1 MDLRIFTQSCANAY
15 REIGEAH
22 GWRKGRNASRGYDLL
37 TTPNNAWDDRTHE
50 RYLLLVQRH
59 LSAVA
64 GQLGESGRCYGSGN
78 MSAAVTLARAAFV
91 ESEKASWLLEDGVVW
106 ERRAARAHIELL
118 GNLDA
123 QVRRLPKR
131 LDDGYPN
138 FVRKQWQVYRKQLRD
153 EVIVELFGKRALS
166 HDRDDA
172 TLAGEELLTSSQLEE
187 RFAQMLSAD
196 VPAREYIAAPDVLID
211 PSVRVA
217 VDLGAVVDV
226 DEGVVARS
234 MIFAVEAWLSAL
246 AAWVRYNSW
255 EMRVVDQLGRQLAG
269 LLDPAT

>member
-1 MDLRIFTQSCANAY
+1 MDLGIFTQSCASAY

-22 GWRKGRNASRGYDLL
+22 GWRKGRNAPRGYDVL
-37 TTPNNAWDDRTHE
+37 TAPNTAWDDRPHE

-59 LSAVA
+59 LSAGA

-91 ESEKASWLLEDGVVW
+91 ESAKSSWLLEDGVVW

-118 GNLDA
+118 GNLEA
-123 QVRRLPKR
+123 QVRHLPKR

-153 EVIVELFGKRALS
+153 EVIVELFGKPALS
-166 HDRDDA
+166 RDRDDA
-172 TLAGEELLTSSQLEE
+172 TLAGEELLTSSELEE

-196 VPAREYIAAPDVLID
+196 VPARAYVAAPDVLID
-211 PSVRVA
+211 PSARVA
-217 VDLGAVVDV
+217 VDLAGVVDV

-246 AAWVRYNSW
+246 VAWVRYNSW
-255 EMRVVDQLGRQLAG
+255 ETRVVDQLGRQLAG